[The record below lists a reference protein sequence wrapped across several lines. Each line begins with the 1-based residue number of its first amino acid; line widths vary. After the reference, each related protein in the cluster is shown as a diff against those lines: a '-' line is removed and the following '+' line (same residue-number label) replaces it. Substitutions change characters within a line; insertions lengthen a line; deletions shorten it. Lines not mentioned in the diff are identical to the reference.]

1 MWRLRR
7 GSSSAGVAAVM
18 PVRGGVILRRGGFHE
33 QPREYSFSR
42 AYAGTNEFLSADYLA
57 AEIVLFFALH

>member
-1 MWRLRR
+1 
-7 GSSSAGVAAVM
+7 M

-33 QPREYSFSR
+33 QPREYSFPR